1 VVTADWAA
9 ESWNQ
14 SLSLS
19 SLLYIIYAHYFVSLT
34 LPCHSRGSSQCDII
48 MKPIPILSSLLYIL
62 YAHHFVSLTLPCH
75 SRGSSQCDVVLK
87 PIPILSSLLYILY
100 AHHVVSLTLPCHSRG
115 SSQWDVSESCRG
127 GSSSESESHRV
138 SVCSLS
144 NRMRVEVNTF
154 NLGKETTATVFW
166 KAEQNT
172 QINICTCSHKID
184 LIKSVLRYARAWNKQ
199 IDGLLPLEAQSKIQD
214 VAKPFQF

>member
-1 VVTADWAA
+1 MWAGQQKEYGYQAQYPCYSSRACSWHVTGSVVTADWAA

-48 MKPIPILSSLLYIL
+48 M
-62 YAHHFVSLTLPCH
+62 
-75 SRGSSQCDVVLK
+75 K

>member
-1 VVTADWAA
+1 MWAGQQKEYGYQAQYPCYSSRACSWHVTGSVVTADWAA

-19 SLLYIIYAHYFVSLT
+19 SLLYIIYAHY
-34 LPCHSRGSSQCDII
+34 
-48 MKPIPILSSLLYIL
+48 
-62 YAHHFVSLTLPCH
+62 FVSLTLPCH